1 MPRTAILLIPFLSL
15 LATAQSVPS
24 RWADVTAITAGTEI
38 RVDTATSKAIQ
49 GKVASVTDSTLVI
62 TLKTGMQSF
71 QQAEVTSVSVKKK
84 GHRLRNTL
92 IGLGIG
98 TGAGLGIGVGATNGC
113 SELLCGVAIAGI
125 TGAGAIGGT
134 VTGLLWHTGG
144 WRPVYAR

>member
-1 MPRTAILLIPFLSL
+1 MSRTAILLIPFLSL

-49 GKVASVTDSTLVI
+49 GKVASVTDNTLVI

-71 QQAEVTSVSVKKK
+71 QQTEVTSVSVRKK

-92 IGLGIG
+92 IGLGVG
-98 TGAGLGIGVGATNGC
+98 TGAGLGIGAGATNGC
-113 SELLCGVAIAGI
+113 SELLCGIAIAGV
-125 TGAGAIGGT
+125 TGIGAVSGT
-134 VTGLLWHTGG
+134 VTGLLWRTGG

>member
-1 MPRTAILLIPFLSL
+1 MPRTAVLLIPFLSL
-15 LATAQSVPS
+15 LANGQTVPS

-38 RVDTATSKAIQ
+38 RVDTAASKAIQ

-62 TLKTGMQSF
+62 KMKTGMQSF
-71 QQAEVTSVSVKKK
+71 EQADVRGVSVKKK

-113 SELLCGVAIAGI
+113 SEFLCGVAIAGV
-125 TGAGAIGGT
+125 TGIGAVSGT
-134 VTGLLWHTGG
+134 VTGLLWRTGG
-144 WRPVYAR
+144 WQPVYAR